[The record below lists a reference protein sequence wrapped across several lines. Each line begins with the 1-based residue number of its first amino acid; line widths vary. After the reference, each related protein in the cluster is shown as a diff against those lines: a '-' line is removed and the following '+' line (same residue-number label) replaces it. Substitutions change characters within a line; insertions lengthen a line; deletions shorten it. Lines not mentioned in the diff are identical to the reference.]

1 MPTTTADQPQGP
13 SLEEAAQRMEGL
25 LDLEDGNQDAPSQ
38 ADKEAPARGAVD
50 SALTDEGVAAE
61 TASEETTADE
71 ADTDE
76 AEAAETEDDAE
87 ATDAKQPQMVT
98 VKIDG
103 KTETVPLDEALQGY
117 QRHRDYSRKTADL
130 ANERRQ
136 VDEQAK
142 AVKEER
148 QTYTTM
154 LVALRN
160 QLQQGQEAE
169 PNWDEVYQADPIG
182 YARKRDEWRDKQDK
196 LAAANFELQRLQSL
210 QQQEQ
215 AENLKKVVAQGRQKM
230 VELHPAWKDQKVWD
244 ADRQA
249 IVAYAQQTAGYSAEE
264 IAQAYDPRA
273 IVLLQKARLYDELM
287 AKRPTPVAPKGPKVA
302 SAGAAPQGTT
312 SRLNAAQQRLAKS
325 GSVSDAAKVFEQII

>member
-13 SLEEAAQRMEGL
+13 SLEEAAQRMESL
-25 LDLEDGNQDAPSQ
+25 LDLDDGNQDTTSQ
-38 ADKEAPARGAVD
+38 ADKEAPAE
-50 SALTDEGVAAE
+50 TDEGVAADAETEETPAQAE
-61 TASEETTADE
+61 TA
-71 ADTDE
+71 E
-76 AEAAETEDDAE
+76 AEAAETDDDTE
-87 ATDAKQPQMVT
+87 ATGAEQPQMVT

-103 KTETVPLDEALQGY
+103 RTETVPLDEALQGY

-148 QTYTTM
+148 QTYATM

-160 QLQQGQEAE
+160 QLQTGQEAE
-169 PNWDEVYQADPIG
+169 PDWNQVYEADPIG

-196 LAAANFELQRLQSL
+196 LAAANYELQRLQSV

-215 AENLKKVVAQGRQKM
+215 AENLKQVVAQGRQKM

-249 IVAYAQQTAGYSAEE
+249 IVAYAQTRGYSPEE

-273 IVLLQKARLYDELM
+273 IVSLHKARLYDELM
-287 AKRPTPVAPKGPKVA
+287 AKRPQPVVSRGPKVA
-302 SAGAAPQGTT
+302 SAGAAPQGTA
-312 SRLNAAQQRLAKS
+312 SRLNAAQQRLARS
-325 GSVSDAAKVFEQII
+325 GSVSDAAKVFEQLL